1 MTSPTPQTQSA
12 QTRRKIRW
20 RRLGRGMI
28 LGGVAGAAI
37 EVLNV
42 NVLFRSFSHTILAT
56 TIIGAVVGLTRWR
69 KVLWYVNAALVIG
82 ILLISYTPLA
92 RILIHT
98 LDCADPPASADAIVV
113 LADGYI
119 DTQTIAAQAQDR
131 VLCALRLLR
140 AGYAHQLLLTRP
152 VGTSGGWT
160 NLVRKQMLDLG
171 LDFPVDQ
178 TEPVRDTH
186 DESLEVWRIA
196 RERGWHRLILVT
208 QTWHMRRAG
217 ALFQKTG
224 LTIIR
229 VPCGDSTY
237 DSQSASNPY
246 DRLCAFRDWL
256 HESVGYLVYEMRGW
270 I

>member
-1 MTSPTPQTQSA
+1 MSSSPPQA
-12 QTRRKIRW
+12 QTAHAKRKFHW

-37 EVLNV
+37 EVINV
-42 NVLFRSFSHTILAT
+42 NILFRSFAHTILAT
-56 TIIGAVVGLTRWR
+56 TILGGLIALTRWR
-69 KVLWYVNAALVIG
+69 NILWYINGLLVIG
-82 ILLISYTPLA
+82 ILLISYTPIA

-98 LDCADPPASADAIVV
+98 LDCADPPATADVVVV

-119 DTQTIAAQAQDR
+119 DTRTIAAEAQDR
-131 VLCALRLLR
+131 VLCGLQLLR
-140 AGYAHQLLLTRP
+140 AGYAPRLLLTRP

-160 NLVRKQMLDLG
+160 NLVRKEMRDLG
-171 LDFPVDQ
+171 LDYPVDQ

-186 DESLEVWRIA
+186 DESLEVARIA
-196 RERGWHRLILVT
+196 RARGWHRLILVT

-237 DSQSASNPY
+237 DSRNASNPY

>member
-1 MTSPTPQTQSA
+1 MTSPTPAPETA
-12 QTRRKIRW
+12 ATNRKTRW
-20 RRLGRGMI
+20 RRMGRGMI

-42 NVLFRSFSHTILAT
+42 NVLFRSFGHTILAA
-56 TIIGAVVGLTRWR
+56 TIVGGMLGLTRWR
-69 KVLWYVNAALVIG
+69 KLLWYVNAVLVIG
-82 ILLISYTPLA
+82 ILVISYTPLA
-92 RILIHT
+92 KILIHT
-98 LDCADPPASADAIVV
+98 LDCSDPPAPADAIVV

-119 DTQTIAAQAQDR
+119 DNQTIAAEGQDR

-140 AGYAHQLLLTRP
+140 GGYSHQLVLTRP

-160 NLVRKQMLDLG
+160 NLVRREMLELG

-186 DESLEVWRIA
+186 DESLEIARIA
-196 RERGWHRLILVT
+196 RARGWHRVILVT

-237 DSQSASNPY
+237 DSQGASNPY

-256 HESVGYLVYEMRGW
+256 HESVGYVVYEMRGW